1 MSTTP
6 QRVLVQGASRGLGL
20 TFATQLADAGARVFA
35 TARAPDESPGLQ
47 ALAAQYASVTLIPL
61 DVTRVDSIKA
71 AIAEVSAATDG
82 LDLVLN
88 VAGVLNGLGKSP
100 ERRLEQIDPAAMAEA
115 FAINAIGPILMAQ
128 QTLRLLSHGGRAVFA
143 SLSARIGSIDDNRKG
158 GWYTCRSSKA
168 AQNQLLRT
176 LSIELTRRAP
186 AVISVSLHPGTVDT
200 EMSKPFQRGVP
211 PAKLFST
218 DRAARQLLDIING
231 LTPDDHGTFIAWD
244 GQPIP
249 W

>member
-1 MSTTP
+1 MPITP

-20 TFATQLADAGARVFA
+20 TFATQLAAAGARVFA
-35 TARAPDESPGLQ
+35 TARDPQGSPGLRD
-47 ALAAQYASVTLIPL
+47 LAAAHPRVTLLTL
-61 DVTRVDSIKA
+61 DVTRLDSIQA
-71 AIAEVSAATDG
+71 AVAEISAATDG

-100 ERRLEQIDPAAMAEA
+100 ERRLEHIDPAAMAEA
-115 FAINAIGPILMAQ
+115 FAINAIGPILMAR
-128 QTLRLLSHGGRAVFA
+128 QTLPLLSHGGRAVFA

-158 GWYTCRSSKA
+158 GWYSCRASKA

-186 AVISVSLHPGTVDT
+186 EVISVSLHPGTVDT
-200 EMSKPFQRGVP
+200 DMSKPFQRGVP
-211 PAKLFST
+211 PGKLFSA
-218 DRAARQLLDIING
+218 DRAAKQLLDIIKG
-231 LTPDDHGTFIAWD
+231 LTEGDHGTFIAWD

>member
-1 MSTTP
+1 MQTTP
-6 QRVLVQGASRGLGL
+6 LRVLVQGASRGLGL
-20 TFATQLADAGARVFA
+20 AFATQLADAGARVFA
-35 TARAPDESPGLQ
+35 TARDPANSPGLQ
-47 ALAAQYASVTLIPL
+47 ALAVQHASVTLVPL
-61 DVTRVDSIKA
+61 DVTRLDSIKA
-71 AIAEVSAATDG
+71 AVAQVSAFTDG

-88 VAGVLNGLGKSP
+88 VAGVLNGRGKLP
-100 ERRLEQIDPAAMAEA
+100 ERRLEHIDPAAMAEA

-128 QTLRLLSHGGRAVFA
+128 QTLPLLKHGGRAVFA
-143 SLSARIGSIDDNRKG
+143 SLSARIGSIEDNRKG
-158 GWYTCRSSKA
+158 GWYSCRSSKA

-176 LSIELTRRAP
+176 VSIELARRAP
-186 AVISVSLHPGTVDT
+186 EVISVSLHPGTVDT

-211 PAKLFST
+211 PGKLFDT
-218 DRAARQLLDIING
+218 QRAARQLLDIIEG